1 MRPPLEPRDV
11 ERLLEGL
18 PRARVPDPE
27 AMWEGIRTE
36 LQSGDASVRVSRLR
50 RPLRSPWLAAAAI
63 VLAVV
68 GGGMVGTLRTYAPPS
83 EWAVVPLA
91 GAPSVAGTRLTDDGT
106 LAVGEWL
113 ETDAQSRAVLA
124 LGRIGSAQI
133 GPESRIRLE
142 RAGLLEHRLTLAR
155 GSFHAVV
162 SAPPRIF
169 IVETPAVRATDLGCA
184 YTLEVDSTGASR
196 LSVIAGSVELGQ
208 DGEVTVVPMGLVA
221 EVAVGGRPGTP
232 YARELPVAAREALH
246 RIDAGTAD
254 DADLDLLLD
263 AMYRPEDHATYRRRS
278 AITLWHVV
286 QRVAPEERAR
296 VYDRLAALYPEPEG
310 VTMEGM
316 LALDRQMLERWR
328 KDLHPSWADEAPGRL
343 ERLGRRLL
351 EWAIR

>member
-1 MRPPLEPRDV
+1 MTPPLEPRDV
-11 ERLLEGL
+11 ERLVRDL
-18 PRARVPDPE
+18 PRPRVPDPD
-27 AMWEGIRTE
+27 ALWEGIQTE
-36 LQSGDASVRVSRLR
+36 LRAAPADDAGPLR
-50 RPLRSPWLAAAAI
+50 RSVRSPWLAAAAV

-68 GGGMVGTLRTYAPPS
+68 GGGIVGTLRTYMPPA

-91 GAPSVAGTRLTDDGT
+91 GAPSVAGTRLADSGA

-113 ETDAQSRAVLA
+113 ETDAGSRAVLA

-133 GPESRIRLE
+133 GPGSRIRLE
-142 RAGLLEHRLTLAR
+142 RNGLTEHRLTLER
-155 GSFHAVV
+155 GSFHAIV

-184 YTLEVDSTGASR
+184 YTLEVDSAGSSR
-196 LSVIAGSVELGQ
+196 LSVIAGSVELRQNGA
-208 DGEVTVVPMGLVA
+208 VTVVPMGLVA
-221 EVAVGGRPGTP
+221 EVEVGGRPGTP
-232 YARELPVAAREALH
+232 YPRTLAVVARDALH

-254 DADLDLLLD
+254 HADLDLVLD
-263 AMYRPEDHATYRRRS
+263 AMYRSEDHASFRRRS

-286 QRVAPEERAR
+286 QRVAPADRAR
-296 VYDRLAALYPEPEG
+296 VYGRLTALYPEPDG

-316 LALDRQMLERWR
+316 LALDRQMVERWR